1 MEGRQLGSYRIASRL
16 GSGGMGEVYR
26 AYDEKLR
33 RDVAIKVLRPS
44 EADDDVVRGLLLRE
58 ARAAAAVNHPN
69 ICTIHEV
76 GEHDGQA
83 FLAME
88 LIEGEPLHRLIP
100 SGAWLPVARM
110 LDYSVQVADALAHAH
125 ERGVLHR
132 DLKSQNIVITSA
144 GRAKVLDFGL
154 AKRVAAVNDL
164 TTATV
169 ATAPGLIAGTPAYL
183 SPEQL
188 RGLPATTSSDV
199 WALGVV
205 LYEMAAGGLP
215 FSGQTPYELSAA
227 ILSTPAPVLPA
238 HVPRELQS
246 VIARCLEKDSA
257 QRYQSASDVRDAL
270 AAIKA
275 GQAPVMSVRR
285 GSHIGLAW
293 RSAAVIVAMALG
305 GVAALNVET
314 LRDRFFTSAPL
325 FDAVAVMPLTY
336 TGDPNDDYLASGIQ
350 QGLINE
356 LALLPAFTK
365 ITAAASTRRL
375 ANTKLTLPEVAKTL
389 GVTALVTGSVVRT
402 TDRVQI
408 EVQLVDAANERQVWG
423 QTFDRLAGDLT
434 SLQNDVA
441 SAIAQAIAVR
451 LRPADRE
458 RLAAQVAIKP
468 ATYELYLRGMH
479 ELSSVQEG
487 GDRTA
492 GMKYLQQA
500 IDQDPG
506 DPHAYAGLAKGH
518 VTVGHS
524 PVAPPDA
531 WQRARAAAERA
542 LTLAPDLADAHAAMA
557 EVKMYYEWDW
567 AGAEREF
574 RRANELNPNLAQNH
588 YHYAWFLALHGRL
601 DEAIVEHERARV
613 WIR

>member
-44 EADDDVVRGLLLRE
+44 EADDDVARGLLLRE

-285 GSHIGLAW
+285 GSRIGLAW